1 MRFVRPKNIGMV
13 NGRLQPCSWKPNCV
27 CSFDTDAEHGITPLT
42 FTGPW
47 EAARERLLQIIR
59 SQPRMRI
66 VADEGH
72 YLRIECTSLIMR
84 FVDDLEFLFDLFDPA
99 AGLIHVRSAS
109 RVGRSD
115 LGVNRHRV
123 ETIRQLFAQ
132 G

>member
-1 MRFVRPKNIGMV
+1 MRFVRPKNIGVV

-27 CSFDTDAEHGITPLT
+27 CSFDTDAEHGIAPLT

-47 EAARERLLQIIR
+47 DAAREKLLQIVR
-59 SQPRMRI
+59 SQPRTRI
-66 VADEGH
+66 VAEEGP

-84 FVDDLEFLFDLFDPA
+84 FVDDLEFLFDPA
-99 AGLIHVRSAS
+99 ASVIHVRSAS

>member
-1 MRFVRPKNIGMV
+1 MRFVRPKNIGVV

-27 CSFDTDAEHGITPLT
+27 CSFDTDTGHGIAPLT
-42 FTGPW
+42 FTGAW
-47 EAARERLLQIIR
+47 EAARERLLKVIG
-59 SQPRMRI
+59 SQPRTRL
-66 VADEGH
+66 VADEGP

-84 FVDDLEFLFDLFDPA
+84 FVDDLEFLFDPA
-99 AGLIHVRSAS
+99 RSVIHVRSAS

-123 ETIRQLFAQ
+123 EGIRQLFAR